1 MLTHSI
7 NIYKPPPIISQ
18 PVTTVYHHQAPV
30 ASKLSK
36 FDYNVLISNLPFKK
50 GDVVISKAIMNT
62 NSLTKYAVYKVVD
75 IQEIHYM
82 AEYDAQ
88 GRPKVLHLK
97 DHDRF
102 DFWSNHELWVP
113 CPPDVLERTG
123 LVEWSKT

>member
-30 ASKLSK
+30 ISKLSK

-50 GDVVISKAIMNT
+50 GDVVISKAIINRDNIT
-62 NSLTKYAVYKVVD
+62 RHAFYKVVD

-82 AEYDAQ
+82 AEYTPQ
-88 GRPKVLHLK
+88 GKPKCIHLK
-97 DHDRF
+97 DNHTF
-102 DFWSNHELWVP
+102 DFWSSPDMWELAPEELINRV
-113 CPPDVLERTG
+113 G
-123 LVEWSKT
+123 LSEWSKT

>member
-30 ASKLSK
+30 VSKLSK

-50 GDVVISKAIMNT
+50 GDVVISRAIQDT
-62 NSLTKYAVYKVVD
+62 SKLTKFAVFKVID
-75 IQEIHYM
+75 IQEIHYL
-82 AEYDAQ
+82 AEYDTQ
-88 GRPKVLHLK
+88 GHPKPLHLQ
-97 DHDRF
+97 DPERF
-102 DFWSNHELWVP
+102 HFWSSPNAWVP
-113 CPPDVLERTG
+113 CPPDVLERIG